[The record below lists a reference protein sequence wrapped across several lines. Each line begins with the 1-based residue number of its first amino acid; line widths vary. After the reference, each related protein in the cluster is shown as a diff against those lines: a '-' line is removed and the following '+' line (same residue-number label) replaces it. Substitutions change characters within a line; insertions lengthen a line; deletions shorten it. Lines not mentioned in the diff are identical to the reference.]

1 MSLKIKIDE
10 SGLRKLYIDRG
21 LSSAEIADV
30 YKCEKTA
37 ILNRLREYEIPVKQP
52 KLALKPDKQAL
63 YNLYINKQLSPYSIA
78 PIFKCDPGTVR
89 NWLLAYNFPIR
100 KKNLIKIPK
109 KQLLNLYFNKR
120 LSLKEIGDLF
130 GYTPSGILGAFRRYR
145 VKLRNSSQ
153 SSKYHFLRSDFNGN
167 GSQKSYMIGFR
178 LGDLHVRKS
187 GEIIRIGGGT
197 TKLDQVNLFKN
208 LFNEYGVVYI
218 GNQDKKGAWHP
229 EVGLN
234 KSFIFLLPKHQR
246 IPASIRNSKKLFL
259 HFLAGYTDA
268 EGNIGCYPRGRL
280 KIVSYDYG
288 ILKDIGWCLYRFF
301 KVSPVYFLEKTSRVK
316 HNQDALSLI
325 LNSRKDLY
333 KILTLLK
340 PLLKHQKRK
349 GDLLSTLKNVKNRL
363 KLAHA

>member
-1 MSLKIKIDE
+1 MSLRIKIDE
-10 SGLRKLYIDRG
+10 NDLRKLYIDRD
-21 LSSAEIADV
+21 LSSAEIADI

-37 ILNRLREYEIPVKQP
+37 ILNRLRQYRIPIKQP
-52 KLALKPDKQAL
+52 KLALRPDKRYL
-63 YNLYINKQLSPYSIA
+63 YNLYINKKLSPYSIA
-78 PIFKCDPGTVR
+78 PILKCNPKTVR
-89 NWLLAYNFPIR
+89 NWLVNYGFPIR
-100 KKNLIKIPK
+100 KKNLIKISK

-130 GYTPSGILGAFRRYR
+130 GYTPSGIFGVFKRYG
-145 VKLRNSSQ
+145 VKLRNGSQ
-153 SSKYHFLRSDFNGN
+153 SSKYHFLRFDFNEN
-167 GSQKSYMIGFR
+167 DSQKAYMIGFR

-187 GEIIRIGGGT
+187 GEIIKVGGGT

-208 LFNEYGVVYI
+208 LFRHYGVVYI
-218 GNQDKKGAWHP
+218 GKQDKKGAWHP

-234 KSFIFLLPKHQR
+234 KSFSFLLPKHQR
-246 IPASIRNSKKLFL
+246 IPALIRNSKKLFL

-288 ILKDIGWCLYRFF
+288 VLKDIGWCLNRFF
-301 KVSPVYFLEKTSRVK
+301 KVSPVYFLEKTSRIK

-349 GDLLSTLKNVKNRL
+349 GDLLYALKNVKNRL
-363 KLAHA
+363 KLSYA